1 MTSAQE
7 SSRLPQAHAAH
18 ITPLRMT
25 VLAGGV
31 GTEREVSLES
41 GKAVLKAMARLGHQ
55 VTLSDITPGDLSALD
70 RPVDFV
76 FIALHGEFGE
86 DGTVQRHLEARD
98 LPYSGS
104 DAKASRIAMDKVASK
119 RLFESVN
126 VPTPAYEVVTPNT
139 LGSLTVRMAAPAVVK
154 PIASGSSVDTS
165 IARCSDQ
172 LHRAA
177 AKVVNQYGAALVERY
192 IRGPELT
199 VGVLGDV
206 ALPVCEIRPSGDF
219 YDYHAK
225 YVANDTQ
232 YLFDLAWP
240 SSLLERVQRLSVEA
254 HRVLGCRSFSRVDWM
269 VDESTGEPYALE
281 VNTIPGFTSHS
292 LLPKAASRIGLSF
305 DDLCQRIVELSLTP
319 QS

>member
-1 MTSAQE
+1 MTLAKGSSAA
-7 SSRLPQAHAAH
+7 LHTPAAKV
-18 ITPLRMT
+18 TPLRMT

-41 GKAVLKAMARLGHQ
+41 GRAVLAALVRLGHR
-55 VTLSDITPGDLSALD
+55 VTLSDINPDDLSALD

-86 DGTVQRHLEARD
+86 DGTVQRHLEERG
-98 LPYSGS
+98 LPYCGS

-119 RLFESVN
+119 KLFESAN
-126 VPTPAYEVVTPNT
+126 VPTPAYEVVTPST
-139 LGSLTVRMAAPAVVK
+139 LLDLTVRIAAPAVVK
-154 PIASGSSVDTS
+154 PVASGSSVDTS
-165 IARCSDQ
+165 IARTSED
-172 LHRAA
+172 LRHAA
-177 AKVVNQYGAALVERY
+177 TQVVEKYGAALVERY
-192 IRGPELT
+192 VQGPELT

-206 ALPVCEIRPSGDF
+206 ALPVCEIKPAGEF

-232 YLFDLAWP
+232 YLFDLELP
-240 SSLLERVQRLSVEA
+240 KPLLEKVQRLSVEA
-254 HRVLGCRSFSRVDWM
+254 HRVLGCRAFSRVDWM
-269 VDESTGEPYALE
+269 VDEVSGEPYALE

-305 DDLCQRIVELSLTP
+305 DDLCQRMVELSLAPTP
-319 QS
+319 

>member
-1 MTSAQE
+1 MKVV
-7 SSRLPQAHAAH
+7 
-18 ITPLRMT
+18 PLRMT

-41 GKAVLKAMARLGHQ
+41 GEAVLTALARLGHQ

-86 DGTVQRHLEARD
+86 DGTLQRHLETRG

-104 DAKASRIAMDKVASK
+104 DAKASRMAMDKSASK

-126 VPTPAYEVVTPNT
+126 VPTPAYEVVTPDT
-139 LGSLTVRMAAPAVVK
+139 LVGLTVRVAAPAMVK

-165 IARCSDQ
+165 IARSSEQ
-172 LHRAA
+172 LYQAA
-177 AKVVNQYGAALVERY
+177 AHVVEKYGSALVERY

-206 ALPVCEIRPSGDF
+206 ALPVCEIRPAGEF

-225 YVANDTQ
+225 YVSGDTQ
-232 YLFDLAWP
+232 YLFDLELP

-254 HRVLGCRSFSRVDWM
+254 HRVLGCRAFSRVDWM
-269 VDESTGEPYALE
+269 VDEATGAPYALE
-281 VNTIPGFTSHS
+281 VNTIPGFTNHS

-305 DDLCQRIVELSLTP
+305 DDLCQRIVELSLAP